1 MAPDRERIASA
12 GGASRLLR
20 LHDVVL
26 AGSLFKPAQ
35 TYTLKARLGKTE
47 KSFANGRKGN
57 RLESLNFLLRR
68 D

>member
-47 KSFANGRKGN
+47 KVSQMVAKATALN
-57 RLESLNFLLRR
+57 R
-68 D
+68 